1 MPMIEKEI
9 DGKHRM
15 VVKPDM
21 ADLYPDT
28 IGMRSRRKSR
38 DSKEAITRYKVLSER
53 GNCALVQLEP
63 ETGEDLLI
71 KTQYMFSKVKL
82 IIQTAARLSVGHTDS
97 KITNIRCSILK

>member
-15 VVKPDM
+15 VIKPDM
-21 ADLYPDT
+21 ADLYPET
-28 IGMRSRRKSR
+28 IGMRSGRKSR

-63 ETGEDLLI
+63 ETGEDLGI
-71 KTQYMFSKVKL
+71 
-82 IIQTAARLSVGHTDS
+82 
-97 KITNIRCSILK
+97 KITINVFKSQTHHPNCCKLVCRSYRQQDHKY